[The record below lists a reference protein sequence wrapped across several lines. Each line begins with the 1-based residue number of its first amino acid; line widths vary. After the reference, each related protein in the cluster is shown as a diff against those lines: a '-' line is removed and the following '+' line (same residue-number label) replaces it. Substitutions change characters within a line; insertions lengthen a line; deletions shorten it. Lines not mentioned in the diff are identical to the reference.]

1 MRGVV
6 EVYYGG
12 EKIASEP
19 NMIMDNLGEVITDF
33 MTLPR
38 ALKNIASASGLLDA
52 SNYTVRAASLGKD
65 APGYQ
70 FHAHSSELSAAMA
83 VDGILRVVSYGDVS
97 VSSYQT
103 SSFYVST
110 GNKLLPEFPKPTM
123 DRLEERSTQVS
134 YLSSSL
140 NVGHNLNF
148 IPSGGVSASLGCYAP
163 TGVFIAHI
171 LSASVGAGQPLS
183 DNLIASA
190 IYNNVSGFNCYETI
204 DSRGFILMDVSNV
217 LEGRQR
223 ENSNIFGGLI
233 MSYVDGWQDPATG
246 DLSVDYILNI
256 DPNDFLC
263 LNMFG
268 GIYNIGLWCYDIRAM
283 LDKGMQPPFS
293 QYSKEDLEYK
303 LVARKTFTRDLTY
316 YCDSTEPGGAIP
328 GIELVQDLKLVWS
341 WRFK

>member
-12 EKIASEP
+12 NKIASEP

-38 ALKNIASASGLLDA
+38 ALKSIPSASSILDA

-70 FHAHSSELSAAMA
+70 FHAHSSDLSAAIA
-83 VDGILRVVSYGDVS
+83 ADGILRVVSYGALDL
-97 VSSYQT
+97 SSYQT
-103 SSFYVST
+103 SSFYVAT

-134 YLSSSL
+134 YLPSSL
-140 NVGHNLNF
+140 DVGHNLNL

-163 TGVFIAHI
+163 TGVFTVHI
-171 LSASVGAGQPLS
+171 LSASVDAGQPLT
-183 DNLIASA
+183 DNLIVSA
-190 IYNNVSGFNCYETI
+190 IYQNVSGFNAYETI
-204 DSRGFILMDVSNV
+204 DPRGFILMDVSSI

-223 ENSNIFGGLI
+223 ENSNVFGGLI
-233 MSYVDGWQDPATG
+233 VSHQDDWDDPLLGNLA
-246 DLSVDYILNI
+246 VDYILNI
-256 DPNDFLC
+256 DSKDFLC
-263 LNMFG
+263 LNIFG

-283 LDKGMQPPFS
+283 LDKGLQPPFT
-293 QYSKEDLEYK
+293 QYDKEQLEYK

-316 YCDSTEPGGAIP
+316 YCDSTEPGGKVP
-328 GIELVQDLKLVWS
+328 GIELLQDLKLVWS
-341 WRFK
+341 WKFK

>member
-1 MRGVV
+1 MLGVV

-12 EKIASEP
+12 NKIASEP

-38 ALKNIASASGLLDA
+38 ALKDIPSASSLLDA

-70 FHAHSSELSAAMA
+70 FHAHSSDLSAAMA
-83 VDGILRVVSYGDVS
+83 ADGILRVVSYGDVD

-110 GNKLLPEFPKPTM
+110 GNKLLPEFSKPTM

-134 YLSSSL
+134 YLPNSL
-140 NVGHNLNF
+140 DVGHNLNY
-148 IPSGGVSASLGCYAP
+148 ISDDGLPSLGCYAP
-163 TGVFIAHI
+163 TGVFTTHI
-171 LSASVGAGQPLS
+171 LSASVGVGQPLT

-190 IYNNVSGFNCYETI
+190 VYNNVSGFNCYETI
-204 DSRGFILMDVSNV
+204 DSRGFILMDVSSIQQ
-217 LEGRQR
+217 GRQR
-223 ENSNIFGGLI
+223 EDAKVFGGLI
-233 MSYVDGWQDPATG
+233 MSHFDGWDDPTTG
-246 DLSVDYILNI
+246 NLSVEYVLNI
-256 DPNDFLC
+256 DSKDFLC
-263 LNMFG
+263 LNIFG
-268 GIYNIGLWCYDIRAM
+268 GIYNIGLWCYDVRAM
-283 LDKGMQPPFS
+283 LDKGLQPPFT
-293 QYSKEDLEYK
+293 QYNKEQLEYK

-316 YCDSTEPGGAIP
+316 YCDSSDPGGAIP

-341 WRFK
+341 WKFK